1 MDPASASAAPPPP
14 APWLRRN
21 RAWVAILG
29 TVAVLLVAAGV
40 TIRYGPQLVARQVVV
55 TYLDG
60 LNIDTSG
67 VETLRLR
74 PLRGELS
81 FGPVTFRGADAQQG
95 QVGQIGVKVDVTR
108 LLHRQALVEAIVIEG
123 VRFEVR
129 QAADGSFSLNG
140 IPLNQILAEQTTSSA
155 PPPAPEGAPV
165 SPPRPSTPRDL
176 QEQLGWGA
184 GLDLLEIRDSRVV
197 FIDARGGEAVMH
209 VNQLELAAFR
219 TWAPDNPGRY
229 RLDAELNEIGLTA
242 SGVAKPFAD
251 KIEIEAQAAVSGV
264 EVAKIERFLGPLGF
278 TSRGGTI
285 DLAVQTASIGVF
297 TAGRI
302 DGRLAATGSLSGV
315 DLAHPLF
322 GSGQLATGTLRLDN
336 VAGSYDASRQ
346 TTLQGDLGID
356 LQASA
361 LRFENGT
368 EVGFSQASFGLP
380 GTTVRTVP
388 GQQPEV
394 NVAPQLEVADL
405 RLGGPEVRGSIGR
418 AAARLSGFSIA
429 GTDPGSP
436 FLATG
441 ALSVERINLL
451 LPQAEPVSVTAERV
465 NVDLAE
471 TRLAFPPG
479 HGARVQGGLALD
491 TRKLLLSIQPPATA
505 GRPAPAPARI
515 EAGRLNF
522 HIPMLGYEDDPT
534 AAGLTVRASDPLL
547 FVEELRLGGPAV
559 QGGIGNAAFRLSS
572 FAMTGA
578 EAGAPMVATGS
589 VVVDR
594 VDLRL
599 PGVEPVALGLA
610 SLRAELAET
619 RVALARGTARLAGG
633 FSLDVGDLL
642 FSIQEQARRGGPTPP
657 PTRIEAATVGIQVPK
672 LTAEQDGPAVATVRA
687 ARPQVTLERLRMG
700 GPDIEGTVGN
710 AVIRLS
716 EVDVEAAQP
725 GAPFVA
731 TGKIEAQRLDL
742 LVPDS
747 IEPIGIVADTLDA
760 DLIGT
765 RFAFPSGRVLIEG
778 GVALDS
784 KALVVSIYRVPQG
797 DAPAA
802 PPIRIFATR
811 FFGQVPRLVVDDSRA
826 TGTKVKVAT
835 PLLTLD
841 RFRMEA
847 PVPPES
853 TVQVAAPALT
863 LQRVDVDVID
873 ADNLEVSGRGD
884 VVAPNMAVVM
894 ASNAGPSALPRGQI
908 GELDLN
914 LQRFSYREVG
924 DSKGFGMQGRIGAG
938 ALQAELPGARAR
950 GEGDR
955 LSLSGLTLDVADL
968 DFSSGGDRPGWRA
981 DVALAL
987 KTLAATTA
995 RPMPISGSVA
1005 DISLSRLVASSDRRF
1020 ALDSLT
1026 IGRFDAELSPPARL
1040 AAAAPPVPA
1049 AAVAARDGAGSWPP
1063 ADLPT
1068 VRIGRVA
1075 LVDGGQVTLRDP
1087 GVSPPVT
1094 ARLSVDSLL
1103 LENVDTTDARA
1114 RGELRLQARLDDSAI
1129 SVQGWAEAFQP
1140 KPSLALQASIDAL
1153 SLPTLS
1159 PYLGPAIG
1167 LHIFRGNLTAGAAAL
1182 VTAGQLDG
1190 ELQARL
1196 TDVRLADRPGGAGL
1210 QFAPPIAVPLSTM
1223 IRLLE
1228 DNDGSIAV
1236 RLPVRGDILSPAF
1249 SYSGLIWEML
1259 PRAVRAL
1266 VSSPVRFVSSAWALA
1281 TAAVAQ
1287 PEATTAT
1294 AASSLSEL
1302 GVEGAAAAPPLAEL
1316 RPPGERVN

>member
-1 MDPASASAAPPPP
+1 M
-14 APWLRRN
+14 
-21 RAWVAILG
+21 VAILG
-29 TVAVLLVAAGV
+29 TVAVLLVAAAV
-40 TIRYGPQLVARQVVV
+40 TIRYGPQLVARQVVA

-60 LNIDTSG
+60 LNIDTRG

-81 FGPVTFRGADAQQG
+81 FGPVTFRGADAQHG
-95 QVGQIGVKVDVTR
+95 QVGQIGVKIDVTR

-140 IPLNQILAEQTTSSA
+140 IPLNQILAEQTKTGGTQ
-155 PPPAPEGAPV
+155 PPAPEVAPV
-165 SPPRPSTPRDL
+165 TPPRPTTPRDL

-184 GLDLLEIRDSRVV
+184 GLDRLEIRDSRVV

-209 VNQLELAAFR
+209 VNQLELAEFR
-219 TWAPDNPGRY
+219 TWAPEKPGRY
-229 RLDAELNEIGLTA
+229 RLDAALNEIGLVA

-251 KIEIEAQAAVSGV
+251 KIEIEAQAAITGI
-264 EVAKIERFLGPLGF
+264 EMAKIERFLGPLGF
-278 TSRGGTI
+278 TSRAGTI
-285 DLAVQTASIGVF
+285 DLTVQTASIGVF

-302 DGRLAATGSLSGV
+302 DGRLAATGSLTGV

-380 GTTVRTVP
+380 GTMVRTVP

-394 NVAPQLEVADL
+394 NVAPQLEVADV
-405 RLGGPEVRGSIGR
+405 RLAGPEVRGSIGR
-418 AAARLSGFSIA
+418 ASARLSGFSIA
-429 GTDPGSP
+429 GTDPGAP

-441 ALSVERINLL
+441 ALAVERINLL
-451 LPQAEPVSVTAERV
+451 LPQAEPVSVIAERV

-479 HGARVQGGLALD
+479 RGARVQGGLALD
-491 TRKLLLSIQPPATA
+491 TRKLLVSIQPSATG
-505 GRPAPAPARI
+505 GRRAPAPARI
-515 EAGRLNF
+515 EASRLNF
-522 HIPMLGYEDDPT
+522 HIPMLGYDDDPT
-534 AAGLTVRASDPLL
+534 ADGLTVRASDPLL
-547 FVEELRLGGPAV
+547 FVEELRLGGPEV
-559 QGGIGNAAFRLSS
+559 QGSIGNAAFRLSS

-578 EAGAPMVATGS
+578 EAGAPLVATGS

-619 RVALARGTARLAGG
+619 RVALAPGTARLAGG
-633 FSLDVGDLL
+633 FSVDVGDLL
-642 FSIQEQARRGGPTPP
+642 VSIQEQARRGGPTPP

-672 LTAEQDGPAVATVRA
+672 VTAEQDGAAVATVRA
-687 ARPQVTLERLRMG
+687 AKPQVTLDRLRMG
-700 GPDIEGTVGN
+700 GPDIQGTVGN

-731 TGKIEAQRLDL
+731 TGTVVAQRLDL
-742 LVPDS
+742 RVPDPV
-747 IEPIGIVADTLDA
+747 EPIGIVADTLDA

-797 DAPAA
+797 GAPAP
-802 PPIRIFATR
+802 PPIRIFAAR
-811 FFGQVPRLVVDDSRA
+811 FAGQVPRLVVDDSRA

-847 PVPPES
+847 PVRPEQ

-863 LQRVDVDVID
+863 LRRVDVDVID
-873 ADNLEVSGRGD
+873 ADILEVSGRGD
-884 VVAPNMAVVM
+884 VAAPDMTVAM
-894 ASNAGPSALPRGQI
+894 ASKSNFGTAPQGQI

-924 DSKGFGMQGRIGAG
+924 ENKGFGMQGRIGVN
-938 ALQAELPGARAR
+938 ALQAELPAAQGRGAT
-950 GEGDR
+950 DR
-955 LSLSGLTLDVADL
+955 VTLSGLKLDVADL
-968 DFSSGGDRPGWRA
+968 DFVKGSERPTWRA

-987 KTLAATTA
+987 KALTASTA

-1005 DISLSRLVASSDRRF
+1005 DISLSRLAASSDRRF

-1026 IGRFDAELSPPARL
+1026 VGRFDAALSPPPRPAGSASPEPAP
-1040 AAAAPPVPA
+1040 AAAAG
-1049 AAVAARDGAGSWPP
+1049 DGAGSWPP

-1068 VRIGRVA
+1068 VRIGRIA
-1075 LVDGGQVTLRDP
+1075 LVDGGQITLRDP

-1094 ARLSVDSLL
+1094 ARLAVDSLL
-1103 LENVDTTDARA
+1103 LENVDTTDPQARS
-1114 RGELRLQARLDDSAI
+1114 ELRLQARLDDSAI
-1129 SVQGWAEAFQP
+1129 SVRGWAEAFQP
-1140 KPSLALQASIDAL
+1140 KPSLSLQAGIDAL
-1153 SLPTLS
+1153 RLPTLS
-1159 PYLGPAIG
+1159 PYFGPAIG
-1167 LHIFRGNLTAGAAAL
+1167 LHIFRGNLTAGATAT
-1182 VTAGQLDG
+1182 VTAGQLEG
-1190 ELQARL
+1190 ELRARL
-1196 TDVRLADRPGGAGL
+1196 TDVRLADRADGTGM
-1210 QFAPPIAVPLSTM
+1210 QFSPPIGVPLSTM

-1228 DNDGSIAV
+1228 DNDGSIDV
-1236 RLPVRGDILSPAF
+1236 RLPVSGDILSPAF
-1249 SYSGLIWEML
+1249 SYAGVIWGLL

-1281 TAAVAQ
+1281 TVAVTE

-1294 AASSLSEL
+1294 AASSPSEPD
-1302 GVEGAAAAPPLAEL
+1302 VESAATAPPLAEL
-1316 RPPGERVN
+1316 RRPEERGN